1 MHVRIC
7 VECGEEYRPDALICT
22 DCGGRLQD
30 RLDDGGARPA
40 HRESSPAES
49 AADPDEAFT
58 ERIVHEDQATDLVT
72 AADRL
77 VDEGIECRVWPAQR
91 PKRAPFAFADD
102 DGRGDAAFAPGT
114 GYGLWV
120 TAPDRERA
128 LAALGISTAVEG
140 AANAHGE
147 GPGGSRACPACGA
160 AVRSGVIDCPECNLA
175 VGDDAADDPAD

>member
-1 MHVRIC
+1 M
-7 VECGEEYRPDALICT
+7 ECGEEYRPDAMICT

-30 RLDDGGARPA
+30 RLDDGGARLA

-77 VDEGIECRVWPAQR
+77 VDEGIECRVRPAQ
-91 PKRAPFAFADD
+91 
-102 DGRGDAAFAPGT
+102 PGT

-128 LAALGISTAVEG
+128 LAALGISTAAEA

-147 GPGGSRACPACGA
+147 GAAGSRACPACGA
-160 AVRSGVIDCPECNLA
+160 AVPSGVIDCPECNLA